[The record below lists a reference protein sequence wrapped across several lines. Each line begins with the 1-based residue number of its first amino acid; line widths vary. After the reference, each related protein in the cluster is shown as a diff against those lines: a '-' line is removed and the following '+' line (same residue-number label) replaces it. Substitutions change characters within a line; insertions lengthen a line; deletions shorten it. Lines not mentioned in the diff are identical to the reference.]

1 MSSKMWNLDT
11 AVSSGNSTAITIQTS
26 PTAEKET
33 IIIVSL
39 LVTCILS
46 LILSGIVVAL
56 VLRKLR
62 RARVAEMVKISEETK
77 ENTV

>member
-11 AVSSGNSTAITIQTS
+11 ALSSGNSTVITIQTS